1 MFSIRM
7 KLNDVIGKDEQV
19 ILENIRRCKQF
30 AGKQFKVIF
39 RNDGLSSK
47 ECEEFVKRNEKM
59 LFEIRTQ
66 ITSINSPFDNC
77 WFLIDSDNS
86 DKCKQRYGFKG
97 GPKTHGQSDR
107 WRAPGS
113 IGAGSSPGRVRK
125 GKKMPGHMGNQR
137 VTVKN
142 LEVISVEGD
151 MNLMFIKAAIP
162 GAPTG
167 LIFVCKRIQRKVT
180 V

>member
-47 ECEEFVKRNEKM
+47 KCEDFVKRNEKM
-59 LFEIRTQ
+59 LFEVTTQ

-77 WFLIDSDNS
+77 WFLIDSDNT
-86 DKCKQRYGFKG
+86 DKCKKRYSYKGDILLGIAEYIKMVKHFQRSRNED
-97 GPKTHGQSDR
+97 SDS
-107 WRAPGS
+107 W
-113 IGAGSSPGRVRK
+113 K
-125 GKKMPGHMGNQR
+125 
-137 VTVKN
+137 
-142 LEVISVEGD
+142 
-151 MNLMFIKAAIP
+151 
-162 GAPTG
+162 
-167 LIFVCKRIQRKVT
+167 
-180 V
+180 